1 MRLIA
6 YVAAAAT
13 LLLTGTMAGFFFA
26 YSSSVMLGLDAA
38 GAGHAIP
45 AMQAINLTV
54 RNPVFFVA
62 FFGTPVAALA
72 TAVLF
77 LAARRPMAAALFLI
91 AGLVYFLGALLP
103 TALVNVPMN
112 EALATAAV
120 PTDPQAALKLWFDFS
135 VPWTWWNTLRT
146 AFSALSLLLVGAAI
160 FASTGSRPARIT
172 PQPR

>member
-1 MRLIA
+1 MKIVA
-6 YVAAAAT
+6 FAAAAIT

-26 YSSSVMLGLDAA
+26 YSSSVMFGLDAA

-45 AMQAINLTV
+45 AMQAINLAV

-62 FFGTPVAALA
+62 FFGTPAAALV

-77 LAARRPMAAALFLI
+77 LTTRRPMAAALFLI

-112 EALATAAV
+112 EALATAIV
-120 PTDPQAALKLWFDFS
+120 PADPQAALKLWSDFS

-146 AFSALSLLLVGAAI
+146 AFSTLSLLLVGAAI
-160 FASTGSRPARIT
+160 FASANHRPA
-172 PQPR
+172 QAMPRAR

>member
-1 MRLIA
+1 MQLIA
-6 YVAAAAT
+6 YVAAAIT

-62 FFGTPVAALA
+62 FFGTPAAALVS
-72 TAVLF
+72 AVVF
-77 LAARRPMAAALFLI
+77 LVARRPMAAALFLI

-112 EALATAAV
+112 EALAIAAV
-120 PTDPQAALKLWFDFS
+120 PADPRAALKLWSDFS

-146 AFSALSLLLVGAAI
+146 VFSTLSLLVVGLAI
-160 FASTGSRPARIT
+160 FVSGRHQPAHKFRG
-172 PQPR
+172 R

>member
-1 MRLIA
+1 MLVIA
-6 YVAAAAT
+6 YVSAAIT

-38 GAGHAIP
+38 GAAHAIP

-62 FFGTPVAALA
+62 FFGTPVAALLSA
-72 TAVLF
+72 MVF
-77 LAARRPMAAALFLI
+77 LVARRPIAAALFLI
-91 AGLVYFLGALLP
+91 AGSVYLLGALLP

-112 EALATAAV
+112 EALATV
-120 PTDPQAALKLWFDFS
+120 RTNPLVDPKLWSDFS

-146 AFSALSLLLVGAAI
+146 AFSTLSLLLVGAAI
-160 FASTGSRPARIT
+160 FASANSRSARFKDGD
-172 PQPR
+172 

>member
-6 YVAAAAT
+6 YVSGAIT

-38 GAGHAIP
+38 GATHAIP

-72 TAVLF
+72 SAVVF

-112 EALATAAV
+112 EALATATV
-120 PTDPQAALKLWFDFS
+120 PANPQVALKLWSDFS

-160 FASTGSRPARIT
+160 FASANSRSAHFRNGG
-172 PQPR
+172 

>member
-1 MRLIA
+1 MQLIA
-6 YVAAAAT
+6 FVAAAAT

-45 AMQAINLTV
+45 AMQAINVTV

-112 EALATAAV
+112 EALATATV
-120 PTDPQAALKLWFDFS
+120 PADPRAALKVWSDFS

-160 FASTGSRPARIT
+160 FASANSRAARIT

>member
-6 YVAAAAT
+6 YVFAAMT
-13 LLLTGTMAGFFFA
+13 LLLTGTMVGFFFA
-26 YSSSVMLGLDAA
+26 YSSSVMLGLDVA

-45 AMQAINLTV
+45 AMQAINLAV

-62 FFGTPVAALA
+62 FFGTPAAALV

-77 LAARRPMAAALFLI
+77 LATRRPMAAALFLI
-91 AGLVYFLGALLP
+91 AGSVYFLGALLP

-112 EALATAAV
+112 EALATATA
-120 PTDPQAALKLWFDFS
+120 PADPQVALELWSDFS

-146 AFSALSLLLVGAAI
+146 VFSALSLLVVGLAI
-160 FASTGSRPARIT
+160 FVSGR
-172 PQPR
+172 PQPAHKFRSR

>member
-1 MRLIA
+1 MQLIA
-6 YVAAAAT
+6 YVSAAIT
-13 LLLTGTMAGFFFA
+13 LLLAGTMAGFFFA

-38 GAGHAIP
+38 GPAHAIP

-62 FFGTPVAALA
+62 FFGTPVAALVS
-72 TAVLF
+72 AVVF
-77 LAARRPMAAALFLI
+77 LIARRPMAAALFLI
-91 AGLVYFLGALLP
+91 AGSVYFLGALLP

-112 EALATAAV
+112 EALATATV
-120 PTDPQAALKLWFDFS
+120 PSNPQAALKLWSDFS

-160 FASTGSRPARIT
+160 FANANSRSARFKD
-172 PQPR
+172 RD

>member
-6 YVAAAAT
+6 YVSGAIT

-38 GAGHAIP
+38 GATHAIP

-72 TAVLF
+72 SAVVF

-112 EALATAAV
+112 EALATVRA
-120 PTDPQAALKLWFDFS
+120 DPLADLKIWSDFS
-135 VPWTWWNTLRT
+135 VSWTWWNTLRT

-160 FASTGSRPARIT
+160 FASADTRSVRIT

>member
-1 MRLIA
+1 
-6 YVAAAAT
+6 
-13 LLLTGTMAGFFFA
+13 MAGFFFA
-26 YSSSVMLGLDAA
+26 YSSSVMLGLDSA
-38 GAGHAIP
+38 GPGHAIP

-62 FFGTPVAALA
+62 FFGTPAAALA
-72 TAVLF
+72 SAVVF
-77 LAARRPMAAALFLI
+77 LAARRPLAATLFLI

-112 EALATAAV
+112 EALAIATV
-120 PTDPQAALKLWFDFS
+120 PADPRAALKLWSDFS

-160 FASTGSRPARIT
+160 LAGADNRPARIT